1 MALQVSYVERLT
13 DVLDHAVE
21 FLERDRDLFARPRIV
36 VPTPGAKA
44 WLADRLAGRLGATG
58 RADGVVANVDLLYPG
73 AIVSLLQPHR
83 DRMADPW
90 SFDRLTFA
98 VLDAITGPAAAD
110 LGIPFDVGREP
121 LLAARR
127 IAGLFDNYHARRP
140 AMILLWEKDRPALSP
155 MATPRDPE
163 GSGGE
168 LAAADLWQFATWRA
182 VRRAIGQPSPP
193 ARLGLGHGDDRSPLL
208 VLGLQSLSL
217 QQIGCLK
224 LLGSAGDVRVLL
236 VHPSPPLRGRW
247 EASLPPV
254 SEGVPPKREGAELP
268 EDLDPLVATWLHGA
282 RETQV
287 LLASQ
292 GIRPE
297 HVATSA
303 VAAEPTGLLGRMQR
317 SVVSAVKPRSCAHDR
332 DHDHSFTIHRCHSL
346 SRQAEVLHDAILHA
360 FTDLDGLQPHEVV
373 IVSPCLERLAPHLEA
388 VFARELTGGDE
399 AGGSGRGNER
409 PARLPLK
416 IADRGLH
423 EVSPAA
429 ELLLQLLPLVGS
441 RCSVEQFRG
450 VATHPLVRR
459 HFGADDDQVRCWD
472 QLVDR
477 SGIHWGFDADH
488 RLRGGFPDAAA
499 EPHTW
504 RSGLERML
512 LGGLLPDAE
521 PRPEL
526 GGAVPLADV
535 PLADL
540 PAIAT
545 LIRIFDVVL
554 ALDAAAATPRPVAGW
569 CAAIEEA
576 AFALCGA
583 DAAELVEPLR
593 ELRSLRDAAGATP
606 VPFADVREILTE
618 SLRSAAGR
626 QPLRTG
632 AITATSLVPLRD
644 VPFRVV
650 CIAGYDD
657 GTVTAAD
664 AKADDLVA
672 RQPLAGDGDPRLD
685 VRRSLLDALLAARD
699 RVVITC
705 NGMNIKNN
713 VPLHLVTPLAEL
725 VDFAVRHGVTG
736 PDPGQPSGVEVV
748 HPRHAVGGRNFSTG
762 GIVPGRI
769 WSHDAAACRAAGE
782 LGADVAPRPSRP
794 APAPELPVV
803 ELAMLEELVRDPL
816 GLYLRKTLGI
826 STYRDDEEFPPATF
840 PLALPDREM
849 RALTRELLAVLVGAA
864 EPAEDRVRDW
874 LAAVR
879 TAGRVPFGRFGDAAL
894 REIQQLARGIAAG
907 AASGRPPVPLTGFET
922 VPARIQLPGRL
933 LTGHVPGFH
942 RPTNQL
948 VEVRVTKAAK
958 DDWGLP
964 LHVAGLRLLAARAAG
979 VPAEQA
985 TVVARHE
992 RWRVDQPGPAM
1003 IPRVVRLDERLDG
1016 AAAAAERLAALCDLL
1031 PRALA
1036 VPCGRFGNTA
1046 DKVAAGDD
1054 DAARAAFGRQLDWG
1068 HRGSAEELVYGPR
1081 PRFDDVFGPDAP
1093 ERAFHSAFARLLTIT
1108 GRYVLS

>member
-1 MALQVSYVERLT
+1 MALQVSYVERLA

-21 FLERDRDLFARPRIV
+21 FLERERDLFARPRII

-44 WLADRLAGRLGATG
+44 WLTGQLAVRLGAAG

-73 AIVSLLQPHR
+73 AIVSLVQPHR
-83 DRMADPW
+83 DRAADPW

-98 VLDAITGPAAAD
+98 VLDAITGPAAAE
-110 LGIPFDVGREP
+110 LGIPFDVAREP

-182 VRRAIGQPSPP
+182 VRRTIDQPSPP
-193 ARLGLGHGDDRSPLL
+193 ARIGLAHFDDRSPLL
-208 VLGLQSLSL
+208 VIGLQSLSL
-217 QQIGCLK
+217 QQITCLK
-224 LLGSAGDVRVLL
+224 LLGSVGDVRALL
-236 VHPSPPLRGRW
+236 VHPSPTLQGRW
-247 EASLPPV
+247 AGSLPPI
-254 SEGVPPKREGAELP
+254 SEGVPPKREAAELP
-268 EDLDPLVATWLHGA
+268 EELDPLVAAWLHGA

-303 VAAEPTGLLGRMQR
+303 AAPEPTALLARMQR
-317 SVVSAVKPRSCAHDR
+317 SVVSAAKPAQRNHDR
-332 DHDHSFTIHRCHSL
+332 DHDRDRDRSFTIHRCHSL
-346 SRQAEVLHDAILHA
+346 ARQAEVLHDAILHA
-360 FTDLDGLQPHEVV
+360 FVDLDGLQPQEVV
-373 IVSPCLERLAPHLEA
+373 IVSPCLDRLAPPLQA
-388 VFARELTGGDE
+388 VFAREVVGAD
-399 AGGSGRGNER
+399 GRK
-409 PARLPLK
+409 ARLPLVV
-416 IADRGLH
+416 ADRGLH

-429 ELLLQLLPLVGS
+429 ELLLHLLPLVGS

-450 VATHPLVRR
+450 LAKHPLVRR
-459 HFGADDDQVRCWD
+459 QFGIDDDQVRCWD
-472 QLVDR
+472 QLVAR
-477 SGIHWGFDADH
+477 GGIHWGFDADH
-488 RLRGGFPDAAA
+488 RIRGGFPDAAA

-512 LGGLLPDAE
+512 LGGLLPDAA

-526 GGAVPLADV
+526 GGTVPLADV
-535 PLADL
+535 PLSDL
-540 PAIAT
+540 PAITT

-554 ALDAAAATPRPVAGW
+554 ALDAAAAAARPVAGW

-593 ELRSLRDAAGATP
+593 ELRSLRDAASGTA

-618 SLRSAAGR
+618 SLRAAAGR
-626 QPLRTG
+626 QPLCTG

-664 AKADDLVA
+664 ARADDLVA
-672 RQPLAGDGDPRLD
+672 RQPLTGDGVPRLD

-705 NGMNIKNN
+705 NGMSIKNN

-725 VDFAVRHGVTG
+725 VDFAVRHGVGRT
-736 PDPGQPSGVEVV
+736 DPGQPSGVEVV
-748 HPRHAVGGRNFSTG
+748 HPRHAVGSRNFVAG
-762 GIVPGRI
+762 QIVPGLI
-769 WSHDAAACRAAGE
+769 WSHDQRAFEAARE
-782 LGADVAPRPSRP
+782 LGGDAPPQPSRP
-794 APAPELPVV
+794 AAGPELPVV
-803 ELAMLEELVRDPL
+803 ELAMLEDMVRDPL

-826 STYRDDEEFPPATF
+826 GTYRDDEEFPPATF
-840 PLALPDREM
+840 PLVLPDREM
-849 RALTRELLAVLVGAA
+849 RTLTRELLTLLVEAGG
-864 EPAEDRVRDW
+864 PVEDRVRDW

-879 TAGRVPFGRFGDAAL
+879 AAGRLPFGRFGDAAL
-894 REIQQLARGIAAG
+894 REIQQLARGIAA
-907 AASGRPPVPLTGFET
+907 AATQDRNPVPLTGFET
-922 VPARIQLPGRL
+922 VPTRIQLPGRL

-948 VEVRVTKAAK
+948 VEIRVTRAAK
-958 DDWGLP
+958 DSWGLP

-979 VPAEQA
+979 VPAAQA

-992 RWRVDQPGPAM
+992 QWKVDAARPAM
-1003 IPRVVRLDERLDG
+1003 IARTVRLHEGLDG
-1016 AAAAAERLAALCDLL
+1016 VAAAKERLAAICDLL
-1031 PRALA
+1031 PQALA
-1036 VPCGRFGNTA
+1036 APYGRFGSAA

-1054 DAARAAFGRQLDWG
+1054 DAARAAFGQHVDWRY
-1068 HRGSAEELVYGPR
+1068 RGSAEELVYGPR
-1081 PRFDDVFGPDAP
+1081 PRFDDVFGPAAP
-1093 ERAFHSAFARLLTIT
+1093 ERAFHAAFAGLLSIT